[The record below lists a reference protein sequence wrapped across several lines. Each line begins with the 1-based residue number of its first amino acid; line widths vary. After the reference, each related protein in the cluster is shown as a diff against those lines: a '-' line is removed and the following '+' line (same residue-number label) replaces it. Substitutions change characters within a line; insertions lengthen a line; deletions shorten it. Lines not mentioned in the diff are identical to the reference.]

1 MLQYE
6 KLGSYS
12 WAYVTKTVFTFWK
25 YLRGVKDQSM
35 IDFFLF
41 YFIFYKTPENRAKKG
56 KYYSTLELHQKMYF
70 HWDEAALMLLCKYC
84 WEFV

>member
-41 YFIFYKTPENRAKKG
+41 HFILFFTK
-56 KYYSTLELHQKMYF
+56 HQKIGLKK
-70 HWDEAALMLLCKYC
+70 ESTTLL
-84 WEFV
+84 